1 MRKAAKVWL
10 IAAAALVL
18 LGGILFAVVMAA
30 LQWDFTKLSTVQ
42 YETNTYEIAETFR
55 SISITTDTADIV
67 FARSDDG
74 RCRVECCEEEKAEHS
89 VTVENDTLV
98 IELADTRSWRD
109 YIGFRLG
116 SPKITVYLPDTE
128 YDTLT
133 VDENTGDIDIPGN
146 IAFRNVDC

>member
-18 LGGILFAVVMAA
+18 IGAILFAAA
-30 LQWDFTKLSTVQ
+30 MSALAWDFTKLSTVR
-42 YETNTYEIAETFR
+42 YETNTYEITEAFHGV
-55 SISITTDTADIV
+55 SIKTDAADIA

-74 RCRVECCEEEKAEHS
+74 NASVECREEENAKHS
-89 VTVENDTLV
+89 VAVEDGTL
-98 IELADTRSWRD
+98 IISMIDTRSWRD
-109 YIGFRLG
+109 YIVFRLG

-133 VDENTGDIDIPGN
+133 VDEDAGDIDIPKDFS
-146 IAFRNVDC
+146 FRNLDY